1 MRYGNAVSLIILLL
15 LKILTVLVT
24 AFHPSSLKFHPLTKK
39 NTRLNACSHEIQ
51 RRDGFK
57 LISGTVLGSSFLA
70 PNIAEAITFN
80 EISQKL
86 RRIPVFALVDGDG
99 VPFTTFQGDGLL
111 GGNAVGYFFLSYED
125 AQNVLNDA
133 VLKTK
138 EAKSNDKNYDKYIAT
153 DWINAKVVTLPLELA
168 FKLLG
173 NHPKSKAQN
182 DNMYDTVYN
191 IIPSLKDIEDAK
203 MVQYSMS
210 KMYNERG
217 RVPLFFSDKFVLPPK
232 DGDNNTKRIPVF
244 FTKNDY
250 GKAWINKFPN
260 DPVPKLMVMELNEL
274 YDAVNRGISS
284 FININ
289 DLPYYTFIPSTQA
302 TKDAKKC
309 VQDGATA
316 YKMGEIVLVKA
327 E

>member
-1 MRYGNAVSLIILLL
+1 MLYNILLHITL
-15 LKILTVLVT
+15 ILTCTPLPVT
-24 AFHPSSLKFHPLTKK
+24 AFHQSRLKFQPPT
-39 NTRLNACSHEIQ
+39 NTNHRLHAYKHEIQ
-51 RRDGFK
+51 RRDGLK
-57 LISGTVLGSSFLA
+57 LISGIIPVSTLIT
-70 PNIAEAITFN
+70 PTTTNAITFN
-80 EISQKL
+80 EIAQKM
-86 RRIPVFALVDGDG
+86 RRVPVFALVDGSG
-99 VPFTTFQGDGLL
+99 NPFTTFQGDGLL
-111 GGNAVGYFFLSYED
+111 GGNAIGYFFLSFED

-138 EAKSNDKNYDKYIAT
+138 EAQTNDKNYDKYIAT

-182 DNMYDTVYN
+182 GNSYDTVYN
-191 IIPSLKDIEDAK
+191 LIPSTKDIEDAK

-217 RVPLFFSDKFVLPPK
+217 RVPLFYSDKFVLPPK
-232 DGDNNTKRIPVF
+232 DGQTKKRIPVF

-250 GKAWINKFPN
+250 KRAWENKFPD
-260 DPVPKLMVMELNEL
+260 DPAVPRLMVMELNEL
-274 YDAVNRGISS
+274 FDAVNRGTSTT
-284 FININ
+284 INMN
-289 DLPYYTFIPSTQA
+289 DLDYYTFVPSAQA

-309 VQDGATA
+309 VQDGATT

-327 E
+327 D